1 MGLRTPPLRRRQR
14 AGDPLAR
21 LAYLDGLG
29 QRAVLAAESC
39 QGPAEESP
47 PAARA
52 RRPGRLCSGRGPLPC
67 KGPGQPPP
75 PPAGPACCQGKE
87 SKEPWR
93 RSARRALPDPLSAVP
108 PLLSARERRR
118 LGTRVPGGSALSC
131 RRAMGTDVPCG
142 KGSSSPSAARVP
154 ACARRREGPSCPC
167 LLQTHQPCGQ
177 VHLGCQRGRVVAAAL
192 RQPARNTPRSPS
204 SPAAERAPGELHRP
218 LAVCERWGRLR
229 WHPERPS
236 PLPGSRPA
244 SPGCWRVVS
253 LPGQGEKSGR

>member
-1 MGLRTPPLRRRQR
+1 MAWLEAGPGAGEPCSGQVWRALLSLGQDGGGAGGGCVGRRRLCPRAPAGVPLLGTPPLRRSQR

-29 QRAVLAAESC
+29 QHAILAAESC

-52 RRPGRLCSGRGPLPC
+52 RRPGRLCSGRGPSPR

-154 ACARRREGPSCPC
+154 ACTRRREG
-167 LLQTHQPCGQ
+167 
-177 VHLGCQRGRVVAAAL
+177 
-192 RQPARNTPRSPS
+192 
-204 SPAAERAPGELHRP
+204 
-218 LAVCERWGRLR
+218 
-229 WHPERPS
+229 
-236 PLPGSRPA
+236 RPA
-244 SPGCWRVVS
+244 PVFSKLTSRAARSTLAARGDGWWPLLCAS
-253 LPGQGEKSGR
+253 LQETRHAH